1 MSLIELGLNDRGVEE
16 APAPP
21 SKPREA
27 SPEGSGSSMNTS
39 ALTSAPRYPD
49 FVPSMH
55 SNMTMTSPLPPKEPE
70 YAPDA
75 SLEEKVVAVLKTC
88 YDPEIPVDIYQL
100 GLIYQVIAPRSPA
113 PGDHDRVK
121 VLMTLT
127 APNCPAAQTLPA
139 EAKYKVE
146 RLDEVSDAE
155 IEITFDPPWT
165 PEKMSEEARLVLNL
179 I

>member
-1 MSLIELGLNDRGVEE
+1 MSVLQLGLNNLPAEPEPPEPKASE
-16 APAPP
+16 AGAERTGLNTGALSGAPTY
-21 SKPREA
+21 S
-27 SPEGSGSSMNTS
+27 
-39 ALTSAPRYPD
+39 D

-55 SNMTMTSPLPPKEPE
+55 SNMTMTSPLPPVEPQ

-75 SLEEKVVAVLKTC
+75 TLHEKVEAVLKTC

-100 GLIYQVIAPRSPA
+100 GLIYEIFAPRA
-113 PGDHDRVK
+113 DDRPNHVK

-139 EAKYKVE
+139 EAKYKIE
-146 RLDEVSDAE
+146 RLEEVDDAE

-165 PEKMSEEARLVLNL
+165 PEKMSEEAKLVLNL

>member
-1 MSLIELGLNDRGVEE
+1 MSMLQLNLNQEAAEKPAEE
-16 APAPP
+16 P
-21 SKPREA
+21 SGGFDA
-27 SPEGSGSSMNTS
+27 S
-39 ALTSAPRYPD
+39 ALSSAPTYSEY
-49 FVPSMH
+49 VPSMH

-75 SLEEKVVAVLKTC
+75 TLEEKVVAVLKTC

-100 GLIYQVIAPRSPA
+100 GLIYQVLAPRA
-113 PGDHDRVK
+113 PEEPRKVK

-139 EAKYKVE
+139 EAKYKIE
-146 RLDEVSDAE
+146 RLEEIEDAE
-155 IEITFDPPWT
+155 IEITFEPPWT

-179 I
+179 V

>member
-1 MSLIELGLNDRGVEE
+1 MPILGLGLNEPPKETV
-16 APAPP
+16 AKPPAKE
-21 SKPREA
+21 KPRD
-27 SPEGSGSSMNTS
+27 SGLNTA
-39 ALTSAPRYPD
+39 ALAGAPRYGD

-55 SNMTMTSPLPPKEPE
+55 SNMAMTSPLPPKEPE
-70 YAPDA
+70 YGPDA

-100 GLIYQVIAPRSPA
+100 GLIYKVTAPRSPD
-113 PGDHDRVK
+113 PGDSERVK

-139 EAKYKVE
+139 EAKYKIE
-146 RLDEVSDAE
+146 RLDEVADAE

-165 PEKMSEEARLVLNL
+165 PDNMSEEARLVLNL
-179 I
+179 V

>member
-1 MSLIELGLNDRGVEE
+1 MPLLSLGLNDDSSPGSESRPPAGDADGEQTRLDTGALAA
-16 APAPP
+16 AP
-21 SKPREA
+21 KY
-27 SPEGSGSSMNTS
+27 G
-39 ALTSAPRYPD
+39 D

-70 YAPDA
+70 YDPDA

-100 GLIYQVIAPRSPA
+100 GLIYEVLAPRTPDD
-113 PGDHDRVK
+113 PDRVK

-127 APNCPAAQTLPA
+127 APNCPAAQTIPA
-139 EAKYKVE
+139 EAKYKIE

-165 PEKMSEEARLVLNL
+165 PEKMSEEAKLVLNL
-179 I
+179 V

>member
-1 MSLIELGLNDRGVEE
+1 MPLLSLGLNDASPRADGTGRQPGASTEE
-16 APAPP
+16 ATGLNTGALAGAP
-21 SKPREA
+21 KY
-27 SPEGSGSSMNTS
+27 G
-39 ALTSAPRYPD
+39 D
-49 FVPSMH
+49 FIPSMH

-70 YAPDA
+70 YPPDA

-100 GLIYQVIAPRSPA
+100 GLIYKVFAPRTP
-113 PGDHDRVK
+113 DDTDKVK

-139 EAKYKVE
+139 EAKYKIE
-146 RLDEVSDAE
+146 RLDEVADAE

-179 I
+179 V

>member
-1 MSLIELGLNDRGVEE
+1 MSMLNLGLNQPQPETEE
-16 APAPP
+16 KRKGGEQPASGGLNTGALAAAP
-21 SKPREA
+21 KYGE
-27 SPEGSGSSMNTS
+27 
-39 ALTSAPRYPD
+39 

-88 YDPEIPVDIYQL
+88 YDPEIPIDIYQL
-100 GLIYQVIAPRSPA
+100 GLIYKVFAPRAEDEP
-113 PGDHDRVK
+113 DKVK

-139 EAKYKVE
+139 EAKYKIE
-146 RLDEVSDAE
+146 RLSEVADAE

-165 PEKMSEEARLVLNL
+165 PEKMSEEAKLVLNL
-179 I
+179 V

>member
-1 MSLIELGLNDRGVEE
+1 MSLLSLGLNDKPPA
-16 APAPP
+16 APA
-21 SKPREA
+21 KQ
-27 SPEGSGSSMNTS
+27 PESGSDGEGTRLNTG
-39 ALTSAPRYPD
+39 ALGNAPTYSD

-70 YAPDA
+70 YEPDA

-100 GLIYQVIAPRSPA
+100 GLIYKVFAPRSPEE
-113 PGDHDRVK
+113 PDKVK

-139 EAKYKVE
+139 DAKYKIE
-146 RLDEVSDAE
+146 RLGEVADAE

-165 PEKMSEEARLVLNL
+165 PEMMSEEAKLVLNL

>member
-1 MSLIELGLNDRGVEE
+1 MSLLTLGLNDRPKAAETAETAKAGDRTE
-16 APAPP
+16 AP
-21 SKPREA
+21 S
-27 SPEGSGSSMNTS
+27 SGMNTS
-39 ALTSAPRYPD
+39 ALGKAPTYSD

-55 SNMTMTSPLPPKEPE
+55 SNMTMTSPLPPVEPE

-75 SLEEKVVAVLKTC
+75 TLEEKVVAVLKTC
-88 YDPEIPVDIYQL
+88 FDPEIPVDIYQL
-100 GLIYQVIAPRSPA
+100 GLIYKVTAPRSAEQP
-113 PGDHDRVK
+113 DMVK

-139 EAKYKVE
+139 EAKYKIE
-146 RLDEVSDAE
+146 RLAEGRDAE

>member
-1 MSLIELGLNDRGVEE
+1 MRMLKLGLHDEP
-16 APAPP
+16 PAAATDSPAAEP
-21 SKPREA
+21 SP
-27 SPEGSGSSMNTS
+27 GSTGLNTG
-39 ALTSAPRYPD
+39 ALASAPRYNEY
-49 FVPSMH
+49 VPSMH
-55 SNMTMTSPLPPKEPE
+55 SNMTMTSPLPPVEPE

-100 GLIYQVIAPRSPA
+100 GLIYQVQAPRA
-113 PGDHDRVK
+113 PEQPGKVK

-139 EAKYKVE
+139 EAKYKIE
-146 RLDEVSDAE
+146 RLEEVAEAE

>member
-1 MSLIELGLNDRGVEE
+1 MSMLKLGLNQARPETDDKRERDGGEQPASGGLNTGALSA
-16 APAPP
+16 AP
-21 SKPREA
+21 KY
-27 SPEGSGSSMNTS
+27 G
-39 ALTSAPRYPD
+39 D

-88 YDPEIPVDIYQL
+88 YDPEIPIDIYQL
-100 GLIYQVIAPRSPA
+100 GLIYKVFAPRAEDEP
-113 PGDHDRVK
+113 DKVK

-139 EAKYKVE
+139 EAKYKIE
-146 RLDEVSDAE
+146 RLSEVADAE

-165 PEKMSEEARLVLNL
+165 PEKMSEEAKLVLNL
-179 I
+179 V

>member
-1 MSLIELGLNDRGVEE
+1 MSMLKLGLNQTSSDAAEE
-16 APAPP
+16 QRTGPGDQPASGGLNTGALAAAP
-21 SKPREA
+21 KY
-27 SPEGSGSSMNTS
+27 G
-39 ALTSAPRYPD
+39 D

-88 YDPEIPVDIYQL
+88 YDPEIPIDIYQL
-100 GLIYQVIAPRSPA
+100 GLIYKVTAPRSPDQ
-113 PGDHDRVK
+113 PDKVK

-139 EAKYKVE
+139 EAKYKIE
-146 RLDEVSDAE
+146 RLTDVADAE

-165 PEKMSEEARLVLNL
+165 PEKMSEEAKLVLNL
-179 I
+179 V

>member
-1 MSLIELGLNDRGVEE
+1 MSLLSLGLNDPSATSGKRRPSADPVKDERGT
-16 APAPP
+16 
-21 SKPREA
+21 
-27 SPEGSGSSMNTS
+27 GLNTG
-39 ALTSAPRYPD
+39 ALNSAPKYSD

-55 SNMTMTSPLPPKEPE
+55 SNMTMTSPLPPVEPE
-70 YAPDA
+70 FAPDA
-75 SLEEKVVAVLKTC
+75 SLKEKVVAVLKTC

-100 GLIYQVIAPRSPA
+100 GLIYKVFAPRSSEEP
-113 PGDHDRVK
+113 DKVK

-139 EAKYKVE
+139 EAKYKIE
-146 RLDEVSDAE
+146 RLDDVQDAE